1 MKMAELKTNKRALES
16 QRKIYKSLR
25 RILLTKPLMDVSI
38 TDIERE
44 SHISRSTFYRN
55 FNNVTEVLEVMLD
68 YFYKRYLDN
77 RKGKENQL
85 LFFYEYWDHH
95 KDLIYI
101 VSHQSSNLL
110 KEIMKRYENKEEDPF
125 ILDIK
130 CSLMTSLLS
139 VWVESKDKLSPKD
152 MVDKTG
158 ELLQYLSLSN
168 FINK

>member
-1 MKMAELKTNKRALES
+1 MAELKKNKRALDS

-25 RILLTKPLMDVSI
+25 KLLLTKPLIDISI

-44 SHISRSTFYRN
+44 SHVSRSTFYRN

-77 RKGKENQL
+77 KKGKEDQL
-85 LFFYEYWDHH
+85 LFFFEYWDRH

-125 ILDIK
+125 LLDIK

-139 VWVESKDKLSPKD
+139 VWVESKDKLTPQD
-152 MVDKTG
+152 MVDKTS
-158 ELLQYLSLSN
+158 ELLQYLSSSN
-168 FINK
+168 FKINK